1 MWTRR
6 SALTTIL
13 VLASGHALGQTDLT
27 PDPTPRLPPQ
37 PGQGLPVEDQAFLL
51 RAANLSSAEIEAGA
65 RGAEKATDPDVQQIS
80 QELEAFHQK
89 LLESLREF
97 GADDQ
102 PASGEAA
109 PVKSWSAELQ
119 QLSGLGGEEFDRE
132 LLAWQLRAH
141 TALARL
147 YQVQASNTPESELAK
162 FAILSFE
169 QIQRQFGRLRE
180 LGAKYGLHV
189 DRVGQPPQY

>member
-13 VLASGHALGQTDLT
+13 ALASGQAFGQTNLK

-37 PGQGLPVEDQAFLL
+37 PGQGLPAEDQTFLL
-51 RAANLSSAEIEAGA
+51 RASRLSSAEVEAGA
-65 RGAEKATDPDVQQIS
+65 LGAKATDPDLQQIS
-80 QELEAFHQK
+80 RELEAFHQK
-89 LLESLREF
+89 LLDSLRGF
-97 GADDQ
+97 GAEDQ
-102 PASGEAA
+102 SAA
-109 PVKSWSAELQ
+109 AEGQAGRPWAAELQ
-119 QLSGLGGEEFDRE
+119 QLAGLDGEEFDRE

-147 YQVQASNTPESELAK
+147 YQVQASNSPESRLAA

-169 QIQRQFGRLRE
+169 QIQRQFDRLQEIGR
-180 LGAKYGLHV
+180 KYGLEV